1 MSKTPRMLAICG
13 GVGGAKLAL
22 GLDRVLPPG
31 ELAILVNTGD
41 DFEHLGLR
49 ICPDLD
55 TVMYTLA
62 GVVAKSR
69 GWGREADSQCFLDEI
84 ARLGG
89 ETWFHLGDRDLAVH
103 VERTRRLAAGESLA
117 SVTTAFAR
125 AFGLRSRL
133 LPMSDDP
140 VRTLVESAE
149 GVLEFQEY
157 FVRRRCEPTV
167 RAIRYLGADT
177 AQPLPAA
184 LDLLASPALEAVVI
198 CPSNP
203 WLSIEPIL
211 AMPALRRALQ
221 RCAAPVIAVTPV
233 VAGRAIKG
241 PTAKLM
247 HELGLEVSASAVAAH
262 YAGLIDG
269 YVLDAQDN
277 GLEATLRQRWSL
289 ASIAVPTVMRTLADR
304 DALARSVL
312 DFAARRPAGSRLRRV
327 S

>member
-1 MSKTPRMLAICG
+1 MSGAPRVLAICG

-31 ELAILVNTGD
+31 DLAILVNTGD
-41 DFEHLGLR
+41 DFDHLGLR

-62 GVVAKSR
+62 GVVSKSQ
-69 GWGREADSQCFLDEI
+69 GWGREHDARSCLDEI

-89 ETWFHLGDRDLAVH
+89 PTWFQLGDKDLAVH
-103 VERTRRLAAGESLA
+103 VERTRRLAAGEPLSAVTA
-117 SVTTAFAR
+117 SFAR
-125 AFGLRSRL
+125 SFALRSRL
-133 LPMSDDP
+133 LPMSDQA
-140 VRTLVESAE
+140 VRTLVDTAD

-157 FVRRRCEPTV
+157 FVRRRCEPAV
-167 RAIRYLGADT
+167 RAIRYDGADA

-184 LDLLASPALEAVVI
+184 LDLLAGGSLEAIVV

-203 WLSIEPIL
+203 WLSIDPIL

-221 RCAAPVIAVTPV
+221 RCSAPVVAVSPL

-247 HELGLEVSASAVAAH
+247 QELGLQACAATVAAH

-269 YVLDAQDN
+269 YVLDQQDGDLGQ
-277 GLEATLRQRWSL
+277 GLKKNL
-289 ASIAVPTVMRTLADR
+289 ALPSIAVPTVMRTLEDR
-304 DALARSVL
+304 ESLARATL
-312 DFAARRPAGSRLRRV
+312 DFARRLPAGPRLRRV

>member
-1 MSKTPRMLAICG
+1 MSNAPRVLAICG

-31 ELAILVNTGD
+31 DLAILVNTGD
-41 DFEHLGLR
+41 DFDHLGLR

-55 TVMYTLA
+55 TVMYTLG
-62 GVVAKSR
+62 GVVSKSQ
-69 GWGREADSQCFLDEI
+69 GWGREADTRRFLDQI
-84 ARLGG
+84 GRLGG
-89 ETWFHLGDRDLAVH
+89 PTWFQVGDQDLAVH
-103 VERTRRLAAGESLA
+103 VERTRRLASGESLA
-117 SVTTAFAR
+117 AVTASFAR
-125 AFGLRSRL
+125 SFGLRSRL

-157 FVRRRCEPTV
+157 FVRRRCEPAV
-167 RAIRYLGADT
+167 RAIRYLGAES
-177 AQPLPAA
+177 ARPLPFV
-184 LDLLASPALEAVVI
+184 LELLGSPSLEVVLI

-221 RCAAPVIAVTPV
+221 RCAAPVIAVSPL

-247 HELGLEVSASAVAAH
+247 QELGLEVSAATVAAQ

-269 YVLDAQDN
+269 YVLDEQDQSLRPELGQRL
-277 GLEATLRQRWSL
+277 GLPA
-289 ASIAVPTVMRTLADR
+289 IALPTVMRTLEDR
-304 DALARSVL
+304 ESLARAAL
-312 DFAARRPAGSRLRRV
+312 EFAGRLPAGPRLRRV